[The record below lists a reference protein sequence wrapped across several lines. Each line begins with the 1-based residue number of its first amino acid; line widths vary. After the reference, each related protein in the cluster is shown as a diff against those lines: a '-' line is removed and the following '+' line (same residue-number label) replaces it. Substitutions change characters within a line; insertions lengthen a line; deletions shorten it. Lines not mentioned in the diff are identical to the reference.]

1 MAADSMHSLVPEPPP
16 REFYRILIA
25 DDEPVARHLLG
36 AVLKAAGYTN
46 LEEVEDGTAALKRLE
61 IDDIHLV
68 LVDKNMP
75 GADGLEVLR
84 QGRAMRSACEFI
96 VITAYGSLESA
107 IEAIDLGAYSYI
119 KKPFAE
125 TDVVIRRVA
134 GALAR
139 VQMRLENE
147 MLLDKL
153 RMVLA
158 ELESVSAAQE
168 PRTQRIE
175 GLTGVR
181 PQVEEALTRLK
192 LLSERMVGLRQ
203 RARGSAVQVFDKL
216 EREMAGVASL
226 LSDDGKKKPG
236 EDGG

>member
-1 MAADSMHSLVPEPPP
+1 MADESLKGLLPEPPP
-16 REFYRILIA
+16 RGFYRILIA

-36 AVLKAAGYTN
+36 AVLKAAGFTN

-61 IDDIHLV
+61 VEDIHLV
-68 LVDKNMP
+68 LLDKNMP

-84 QGRAMRSACEFI
+84 KGRTLRAACEFI

-125 TDVVIRRVA
+125 ADVVIGRVK
-134 GALAR
+134 GALER

-153 RMVLA
+153 RIVLA
-158 ELESVSAAQE
+158 EVEFIQASQQ
-168 PRTQRIE
+168 PRTERFE
-175 GLTGVR
+175 ALNDLRT
-181 PQVEEALTRLK
+181 QVEEAVKRLK

-226 LSDDGKKKPG
+226 LGETSKKK
-236 EDGG
+236 DGGSDS

>member
-1 MAADSMHSLVPEPPP
+1 MENSSLKGLLPEPPP

-46 LEEVEDGTAALKRLE
+46 LEEVEDGAAALKRLAVE
-61 IDDIHLV
+61 DIHLV
-68 LVDKNMP
+68 LLDKNMP

-84 QGRAMRSACEFI
+84 KGRTMRSACEFI

-125 TDVVIRRVA
+125 ADVVIRRVT
-134 GALAR
+134 GALER

-153 RMVLA
+153 RLVLA
-158 ELESVSAAQE
+158 ELEEKAAGGQ
-168 PRTQRIE
+168 PRTQQFGE
-175 GLTGVR
+175 VTGVR
-181 PQVEEALTRLK
+181 PRVDEALKRVK
-192 LLSERMVGLRQ
+192 MLSERMIGLRQ

-226 LSDDGKKKPG
+226 LGEDDQKKPG
-236 EDGG
+236 DDG